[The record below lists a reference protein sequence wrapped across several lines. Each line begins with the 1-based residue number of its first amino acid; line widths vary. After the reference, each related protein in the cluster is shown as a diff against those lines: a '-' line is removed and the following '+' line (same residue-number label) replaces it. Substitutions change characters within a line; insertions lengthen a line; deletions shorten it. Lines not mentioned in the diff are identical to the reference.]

1 MGGKGG
7 GGGNYYQ
14 QPPDTSGYA
23 TPEEAKVTLAQQAP
37 IDYSKYQ
44 SNIDV
49 QKAAADATAKAPAAA
64 PATTTQLPEGVSGTS
79 TTEDGAGSTAAKAV
93 LTPPEFWAQYGQGPS
108 PLFKGNIDPTTTAV
122 QI

>member
-23 TPEEAKVTLAQQAP
+23 TPEEAKVSLAREAP

-44 SNIDV
+44 ENINV
-49 QKAAADATAKAPAAA
+49 KKAAADATAKAKA
-64 PATTTQLPEGVSGTS
+64 PDITTQLQEGVSGTS
-79 TTEDGAGSTAAKAV
+79 TTEDGAGGTAAKAV
-93 LTPPEFWAQYGQGPS
+93 LAAPSFWADYGQGPS
-108 PLFKGNIDPTTTAV
+108 PLFKGPIDPTTTTT

>member
-14 QPPDTSGYA
+14 QPPDTSGYG
-23 TPEEAKVTLAQQAP
+23 TPEEAKVSLAREAP
-37 IDYSKYQ
+37 VDYSQYQ

-49 QKAAADATAKAPAAA
+49 KKAAADATAKARA
-64 PATTTQLPEGVSGTS
+64 PDTTTQLPEGESGTS
-79 TTEDGAGSTAAKAV
+79 TTGDVAAKAV
-93 LTPPEFWAQYGQGPS
+93 LTPPDFWAQYGQGPS
-108 PLFKGNIDPTTTAV
+108 PLFKGAIDPTTTTT

>member
-49 QKAAADATAKAPAAA
+49 QKAAADATAKATA
-64 PATTTQLPEGVSGTS
+64 PDTTTQLPEGVSGTS
-79 TTEDGAGSTAAKAV
+79 TTEDGAGDTAAKAV
-93 LTPPEFWAQYGQGPS
+93 LAAPAFWADYGQGPS
-108 PLFKGNIDPTTTAV
+108 PLFKGPTDPTMTIT

>member
-37 IDYSKYQ
+37 VDYSDYQ
-44 SNIDV
+44 ANINAK
-49 QKAAADATAKAPAAA
+49 KAAADATAKVKAPDI
-64 PATTTQLPEGVSGTS
+64 TTLLPEGESGTE
-79 TTEDGAGSTAAKAV
+79 TTGDTAAKAV
-93 LTPPEFWAQYGQGPS
+93 LNPPVFWAQYGQGPS
-108 PLFKGNIDPTTTAV
+108 PLFKGDIDPTTTTT

>member
-14 QPPDTSGYA
+14 PPPDTSGYA
-23 TPEEAKVTLAQQAP
+23 TPEEAKVSLAREAP

-44 SNIDV
+44 SNINV
-49 QKAAADATAKAPAAA
+49 KKAAADATAKAAVPN
-64 PATTTQLPEGVSGTS
+64 TTTQLPEGQSGTS
-79 TTEDGAGSTAAKAV
+79 TTKDSAGDTAAKAV
-93 LTPPEFWAQYGQGPS
+93 LTPPDFWAQYGQGPS
-108 PLFKGNIDPTTTAV
+108 PLVKGPIDPSTTTI